1 MWFNSVPLYLY
12 LAYFVFFICI
22 LLIPLQLSVANPIS
36 VPKSRH
42 YANPPKTL
50 RKAIKLLINLIYQ
63 KSVQL
68 TRNSHHLSWLLLGVN
83 LFSGQSIHLLV
94 IPKWSGGKNNVGR
107 LVGIVYR
114 YSQTFPH
121 VVDNRLMYI
130 FFGHYN
136 KDVWNGVYDI
146 CTEIQIWAHD
156 NFQ

>member
-1 MWFNSVPLYLY
+1 MYLYLY
-12 LAYFVFFICI
+12 WINCI
-22 LLIPLQLSVANPIS
+22 LYLYFLDPLQLPVANPIS

-50 RKAIKLLINLIYQ
+50 REAIKLLINLIYQ

-83 LFSGQSIHLLV
+83 LFSGQSINLLV

-114 YSQTFPH
+114 YSQTFPTWWTT
-121 VVDNRLMYI
+121 DLCTYLWPLQQGRLERGLWYLHWDTDL
-130 FFGHYN
+130 GT
-136 KDVWNGVYDI
+136 W
-146 CTEIQIWAHD
+146 
-156 NFQ
+156 

>member
-1 MWFNSVPLYLY
+1 MCMCICICICIWFILYLY
-12 LAYFVFFICI
+12 F
-22 LLIPLQLSVANPIS
+22 LLIFLQLSVSNPIS

-83 LFSGQSIHLLV
+83 LFSGQSINLLV

-121 VVDNRLMYI
+121 VVDNRHNMYI
-130 FFGHYN
+130 FFGPLQQGRLERGLWYLHW
-136 KDVWNGVYDI
+136 DTDLGTW
-146 CTEIQIWAHD
+146 
-156 NFQ
+156 

>member
-1 MWFNSVPLYLY
+1 MYVYLYLY
-12 LAYFVFFICI
+12 LVYFVFYIFCI
-22 LLIPLQLSVANPIS
+22 MLIPLQFSVANPIS
-36 VPKSRH
+36 VPKSWH

-50 RKAIKLLINLIYQ
+50 REAIKLLINFIYH

-130 FFGHYN
+130 LYFFGHYN
-136 KDVWNGVYDI
+136 KDVWTGFMIFAVRL
-146 CTEIQIWAHD
+146 QIWAHER
-156 NFQ
+156 FK